1 MINFTTDN
9 PTDCAYCRFWKGR
22 YRGCTAQTC
31 DYQNPQIHQ
40 NPEKTSGGCEDCPYG
55 RHSPCIGFCLKRILE
70 GKSTY
75 A

>member
-1 MINFTTDN
+1 M
-9 PTDCAYCRFWKGR
+9 
-22 YRGCTAQTC
+22 C
-31 DYQNPQIHQ
+31 DYQNPQIQQ
-40 NPEKTSGGCEDCPYG
+40 NPEKSSSGCEDCPYG